1 MAKSGGT
8 WKKGQSG
15 NPKGKQKDPG
25 LEEARRLIADSG
37 LLQFALKRARKSDQ
51 VLIALLK
58 KAYPDLSSTELK
70 SAAAGFKLIID
81 QGGYVPATKSET
93 ELTNNTDLT

>member
-15 NPKGKQKDPG
+15 NPKGKQKDPA
-25 LEEARRLIADSG
+25 LEEARRLIADAG
-37 LLQFALKRARKSDQ
+37 LLSFAIQRAKKSDQ

-70 SAAAGFKLIID
+70 SAAEGFKLIVE
-81 QGGYVPATKSET
+81 QGGYAVTKSET
-93 ELTNNTDLT
+93 DIT